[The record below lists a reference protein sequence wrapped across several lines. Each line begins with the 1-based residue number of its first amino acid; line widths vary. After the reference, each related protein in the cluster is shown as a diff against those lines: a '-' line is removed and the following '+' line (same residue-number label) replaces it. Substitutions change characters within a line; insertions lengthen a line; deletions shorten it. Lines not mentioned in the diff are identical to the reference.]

1 MKEIIRAALAILL
14 VSGILLYA
22 VNTLQKSS
30 TTVGG
35 GSISVYN
42 WGEYIDPEL
51 IEQFEE
57 ETNIS
62 VVYETF
68 DSNESMMTK
77 IEQGGTTY
85 DVVMPS
91 EYAIE
96 KMKETDLLQPIDH
109 DLIPNLENIDPYF
122 LDLPFDPGNEYSVP
136 YFWGTVGIAFNPTLL
151 EGQTFET
158 WDDLW
163 NPSLE
168 QEVILVDSAREVI
181 GVGLNSLGYSLNST
195 DMGELREATDKLKTM
210 GPNVKAIIGDEIVE
224 MMRREEAAVAVTW
237 SGQAADMMWINEDI
251 DYSVPEEGSNLW
263 FDNMI
268 IPKTAGNVEGAH
280 AFINFMLDPEVA
292 AQNADYVGY
301 STPNEQAIALMDPE
315 VTEDERFYPPEELRE
330 RLEVYENLGLE
341 MLGTYNEL
349 FLEFKMDMEN

>member
-1 MKEIIRAALAILL
+1 MKEISRAAIAILL
-14 VSGILLYA
+14 VSAILMYT
-22 VNTLQKSS
+22 VNVLERSS
-30 TTVGG
+30 AAIDGG
-35 GSISVYN
+35 TISVYN

-51 IEQFEE
+51 IDQFEE

-77 IEQGGTTY
+77 VEQGGTTY
-85 DVVMPS
+85 DVAMPS

-96 KMKETDLLQPIDH
+96 KMKANDLLHPIDH
-109 DLIPNLENIDPYF
+109 ELIPNLQNIDPYF
-122 LDLPFDPGNEYSVP
+122 LDLPFDPGNDYSVP

-151 EGQTFET
+151 DGQTFES

-163 NPSLE
+163 DPTLE

-181 GVGLNSLGYSLNST
+181 GMGLSSLGYSQNTTNLN
-195 DMGELREATDKLKTM
+195 ELREATHKLKTL

-251 DYSVPEEGSNLW
+251 DYAVPKEGSNLW
-263 FDNMI
+263 FDNMV

-315 VTEDERFYPPEELRE
+315 VTGDERFYPPEELRE

>member
-1 MKEIIRAALAILL
+1 MKSIMQASIAILIVCAL
-14 VSGILLYA
+14 LFYGVSVLE
-22 VNTLQKSS
+22 KSS
-30 TTVGG
+30 TASDG
-35 GSISVYN
+35 GSITVYN

-51 IEQFEE
+51 IQQFEDE
-57 ETNIS
+57 NNIN

-68 DSNESMMTK
+68 DSNEAMMTK
-77 IEQGGTTY
+77 IDQGGTSY
-85 DVVMPS
+85 DVAMPS

-96 KMKETDLLQPIDH
+96 KMKEDDLLIPIDH
-109 DLIPNLENIDPYF
+109 SQIPNLKNIDPYF
-122 LDLPFDPGNEYSVP
+122 LDLPFDPGNEYSIP

-151 EGQTFET
+151 DGQTFES

-163 NPSLE
+163 NPTLE
-168 QEVILVDSAREVI
+168 QEVIIVDSARETI
-181 GVGLNSLGYSLNST
+181 GMGLNSLGYSLNST
-195 DMGELREATDKLKTM
+195 DVGELREATDKLKTI

-224 MMRREEAAVAVTW
+224 MMRREEAAVALTW
-237 SGQAADMMWINEDI
+237 SGQAADMMWINENI

-268 IPKTAGNVEGAH
+268 IPSTSDNIEGAH

-301 STPNEQAIALMDPE
+301 STPNEAAIELMDPE
-315 VTEDERFYPPEELRE
+315 VTGDERFYPPEELRD

-341 MLGTYNEL
+341 MLGVYNEL
-349 FLEFKMDMEN
+349 FLEFKMDMDK

>member
-1 MKEIIRAALAILL
+1 MKDIIKASAVIVVISAVLF
-14 VSGILLYA
+14 YA
-22 VNTLQKSS
+22 VQLLETSS
-30 TTVGG
+30 ATNGS

-42 WGEYIDPEL
+42 WGEYIDPDL
-51 IEQFEE
+51 IAQFEE
-57 ETNIS
+57 ETGIQ

-68 DSNESMMTK
+68 ASNEAMMTK
-77 IEQGGTTY
+77 IQQGGTSY
-85 DVVMPS
+85 DVAMPS

-96 KMKETDLLQPIDH
+96 KMKESDLLVPIDH
-109 DLIPNLENIDPYF
+109 NKIPNLENIDPYF
-122 LDLPFDPGNEYSVP
+122 LDLPFDEGNEFSIP

-151 EGQTFET
+151 EGQTFES

-163 NPSLE
+163 DPTLG

-181 GVGLNSLGYSLNST
+181 GLGLNSLGYSLNST
-195 DMGELREATDKLKTM
+195 DMAELREATDKLKTL

-251 DYSVPEEGSNLW
+251 DYAVPEEGSNLW

-268 IPKTAGNVEGAH
+268 IPSTADNVDGAH
-280 AFINFMLDPEVA
+280 EFINFMLDAEVA

-301 STPNEQAIALMDPE
+301 SSPNEAGLALMDPE
-315 VTEDERFYPPEELRE
+315 VTEDERFYPTEEMRD

-341 MLGTYNEL
+341 MLGVYNEL
-349 FLEFKMDMEN
+349 FLEFKMDMEK